1 MTGNG
6 NGNRPLV
13 EARLTTLQDVKPEH
27 VTWRWERRLPLGKV
41 VVVEG
46 PPGLG
51 KSTLTVAVCAA
62 ISAGRALPGGTA
74 ADPADCIILSYEDG
88 IADTIAPRLLAA
100 AGDARRVHVL
110 EGVRVG
116 KDPERPFTL
125 PEDVEV
131 LRSQIEAT
139 GARFVVI
146 DPFGAA
152 LAGTHDSHRDQD
164 VRRAIAP
171 LAKAAE
177 ETGCTIAIVRHLRKG
192 ANGSAIDAGMGSVGI
207 GGAARVV
214 LSVHRHPEKPD
225 QRVLAVV
232 KNNLAPEAPSL
243 VWHLVP
249 SPEHGCGRVEWLGE
263 TDLRADALLAA
274 QRDEADDESTGDE
287 RSDWLRAVLGDGSL
301 PAREVLRLAR
311 QSGYAERSIQRTAKR
326 LGVEIRREGS
336 GRDHKA
342 LWSLASTPANTPTTS
357 GVAQVARVEEGGAST
372 PANLFTPATP
382 ATPDTLGGVARVPDD
397 GVIHYPDGSQSLTP
411 ERIATMRAARAAR
424 TTGGT

>member
-1 MTGNG
+1 
-6 NGNRPLV
+6 
-13 EARLTTLQDVKPEH
+13 
-27 VTWRWERRLPLGKV
+27 
-41 VVVEG
+41 
-46 PPGLG
+46 
-51 KSTLTVAVCAA
+51 
-62 ISAGRALPGGTA
+62 
-74 ADPADCIILSYEDG
+74 
-88 IADTIAPRLLAA
+88 
-100 AGDARRVHVL
+100 
-110 EGVRVG
+110 
-116 KDPERPFTL
+116 
-125 PEDVEV
+125 
-131 LRSQIEAT
+131 
-139 GARFVVI
+139 VVI

-177 ETGCTIAIVRHLRKG
+177 ETDCTIAIVRHLRKG

-243 VWHLVP
+243 LWQIVP

-263 TDLRADALLAA
+263 TDLSADALLAA
-274 QRDEADDESTGDE
+274 QRDESEDASSGDE

-342 LWSLASTPANTPTTS
+342 LWSLTSTPATNPNTS
-357 GVAQVARVEEGGAST
+357 GVAQVARVEGSGAST
-372 PANLFTPATP
+372 PATLFTPATP
-382 ATPDTLGGVARVPDD
+382 ATPDTLENVARVPDE
-397 GVIHYPDGSQSLTP
+397 GVIHGSDGSQAFTP
-411 ERIATMRAARAAR
+411 ERIEEMREHRLTRLALQDGA
-424 TTGGT
+424 